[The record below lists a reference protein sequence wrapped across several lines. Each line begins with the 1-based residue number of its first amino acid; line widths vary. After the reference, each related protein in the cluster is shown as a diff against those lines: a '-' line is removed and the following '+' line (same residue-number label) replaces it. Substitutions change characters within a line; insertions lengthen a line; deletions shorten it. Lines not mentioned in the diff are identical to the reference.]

1 MPKPTIYCYP
11 KSAYHQDRKG
21 SLESQT
27 TGQIGFK
34 LTVQNWVKSPESL
47 DTYKIG
53 FTYIDL
59 QMTKNDMRE
68 QPRKFFR
75 GKMLLPRSQ
84 RPGPDGILIFAMVSG
99 RYLNQA
105 VSGEYVA
112 TRAEFTPG

>member
-1 MPKPTIYCYP
+1 M
-11 KSAYHQDRKG
+11 
-21 SLESQT
+21 
-27 TGQIGFK
+27 
-34 LTVQNWVKSPESL
+34 QNRVKSPESL
-47 DTYKIG
+47 DTCEIG

-59 QMTKNDMRE
+59 QMTKNDVRE

-105 VSGEYVA
+105 ISGEYVA
-112 TRAEFTPG
+112 TRQNSHLAKDREVNPIVVGQR